1 MLDLLHHK
9 RTRRHVEEGN
19 GSVVH
24 QRRRHVEDGNRSV
37 VHKRKRRHVLL

>member
-24 QRRRHVEDGNRSV
+24 QRRHVEDGNRSV
-37 VHKRKRRHVLL
+37 VHKRKRRHVL